1 MNIKK
6 MCNLAIEML
15 KTINN
20 LNTPFLKEIFK
31 TKVNPR
37 VRTNDIIVKTHNTAT
52 YGDKSLTVLVP
63 KIWNSLQKN
72 IKSESSYRRFKE

>member
-52 YGDKSLTVLVP
+52 YGDKSLTVLVR